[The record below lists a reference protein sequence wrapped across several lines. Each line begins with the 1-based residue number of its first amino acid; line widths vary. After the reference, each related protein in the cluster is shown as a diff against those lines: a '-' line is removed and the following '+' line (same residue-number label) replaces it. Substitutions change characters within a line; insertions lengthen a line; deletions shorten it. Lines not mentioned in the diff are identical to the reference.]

1 MISKQT
7 RHKPFFFTPLLIM
20 MMILPSPSYAQR
32 EGGILDNI
40 FSLFGRERVEETDIN
55 VVPELGEDL
64 AVETET
70 EKPTP
75 DIKPSSNDV
84 YFNIGLGEDEVKITT
99 GFTGDEVRI
108 FGTKPPGTQPV
119 IIVEG
124 PRRDIVVRRKKKILG
139 IWLNAD
145 SMAFEDVPSYYDF
158 AWFETEKKDLDDAF
172 REKEAVGLN
181 YLTIDPKSER
191 YSKEDYALFKTALI
205 NLNQERGVFSDGVN
219 MIENISDRLFRT
231 SFHFP
236 ANIAKGTYKVRAF
249 LLKDRQVVAQQEL
262 SLKVS
267 QEGVAADV
275 YSFSEK
281 QSFLYG
287 IFGVLI
293 AALLGWGATQILRQD

>member
-1 MISKQT
+1 MPVT
-7 RHKPFFFTPLLIM
+7 AH
-20 MMILPSPSYAQR
+20 AQSD
-32 EGGILDNI
+32 GGFIDQFL
-40 FSLFGRERVEETDIN
+40 SLFGREEKVLDDRPKQQEIEPEEDEIEQSPAAILEAPQPRIVIQGN
-55 VVPELGEDL
+55 QE
-64 AVETET
+64 
-70 EKPTP
+70 
-75 DIKPSSNDV
+75 V
-84 YFNIGLGEDEVKITT
+84 YFNVGLGEDEVKITT

-124 PRRDIVVRRKKKILG
+124 PHRDIVVRRKKKILG

-145 SMAFEDVPSYYDF
+145 SMAFKDVPTYYDF
-158 AWFETEKKDLDDAF
+158 AWYETDRKDLDDAF

-181 YLTIDPKSER
+181 YLKIEPKSKR
-191 YSKEDYALFKTALI
+191 YTQADYKLFKDALI
-205 NLNQERGVFSDGVN
+205 ALNQQRGVFSDGVN
-219 MIENISDRLFRT
+219 HVENISDRLFRT

-236 ANIAKGTYKVRAF
+236 ANIAKGEYKVRAF
-249 LLKDRQVVAQQEL
+249 LLKNRQVIAEQEL

-275 YSFSEK
+275 FSFSEK

-293 AALLGWGATQILRQD
+293 AALLGWGATQVLRQD